1 MKLATERPAIGFS
14 DPTRW
19 GDVSAAVARTVAF
32 VAEET
37 GALAIEEYSC
47 SEGGEREGGARHVQD
62 ESVSSDSTTAPMA
75 APSAAPTNRDSLSS
89 GEPRPGAVFVG
100 PRGAPTARD
109 QEPLRRTQRPLKRS
123 LESST
128 PTHQHRPLAVPPA
141 VSPTCTAAA
150 PPVVPL
156 APSAAPVV
164 PPAPP
169 APPTVLPEPPA
180 PPAVPATAPPLVPHA
195 HLAPSVVPLA
205 PPAPPVV
212 PPAPPA
218 PPTVLPEPRPHP
230 PSRPRPRPSSRMR
243 IWPRPSSHWHPGP
256 ARRPAGTTGAAY
268 RPVGTP
274 GPALHPTFGPARRPA
289 GTPGPAGRPAGT
301 TRPARRPAGTP
312 GPARRSALG
321 PGFQP
326 RTSRRTPAAGNCEPP
341 SAATLRSKALEHP
354 EARIRVRPTIVAA
367 RLGVVVRDA
376 EEDWDQVGSKEGS
389 CWRRCE
395 AVGLSVCAEQKSV
408 QFASSLRAVRDRMRT
423 RAQEDAAP
431 ARTVAFVA
439 EETGALAIEEY
450 SCSEGGEREGG
461 ARHVQ
466 DESVSSDSTTAP
478 MAAPSAAPTNR
489 DSLSSGEPRPGA
501 VFVGPRGAP
510 HRSRSGAA
518 QADAEAPQAI
528 PSSPAPLRTSTA
540 PFAVPPAVSPTCTAA
555 APPVVPLAP
564 SAAPVVPPAPPAPPT
579 VLPEPPAPPAVPATA
594 PPLVPHAHLAPSVVP
609 LAPPA
614 PPVVPPAPPAP
625 PTVLPE
631 PPAPPA
637 VPATA
642 PPLVPHAHLAPS
654 IVPLAPPAPPVVP
667 PAPPAPPTVLSAPRA
682 PPFIPLSA
690 PPAVPPAPPAPQAV
704 PPAPPALPAVPLAPP
719 APPVVPPSAPGAG
732 LGGSRHPRVAAPKV
746 YSSRGLARLTDPVST
761 GDSNYLVELG
771 VRCSLMQLLDC
782 GFFHADPHPGNL
794 LRTEDGKLAYLDF
807 GMMIEL
813 EGRHRTAL
821 IKAVVHLVNRE
832 NAVKDGV
839 AELNFQNLSDD
850 LAGVMYE
857 FPFKIPPFYSLVI
870 RSLTVLEGIALSSN
884 PEFKVLARA
893 YPYIVKQLMT
903 ANQEELK
910 ESLKE
915 LLLADG
921 RIRWE
926 SLKELLLA
934 DGRIRWRRLESLV
947 RKASEGAAPVARPAP
962 GADPD
967 AKRGETT
974 AEIFEF
980 VFSDGGTFIRDV
992 VVDEV
997 VRAVENA
1004 AEALAA
1010 EAAQTFWGGR
1020 PPAPPGPGS
1029 MPWSRLRD
1037 EDREAL
1043 ESIGRLLQ
1051 SASKAG
1057 QRVDVERLAAVV
1069 GPRLLPEG
1077 ERLFGRLAERAAA
1090 RALRQ
1095 VMAALDPET
1104 FGRAPGPGPASASE
1118 AREAYREAEREL
1130 DRRDA
1135 EAAARARQQ

>member
-1 MKLATERPAIGFS
+1 MERRSRFGAASRERFLPAARAQPPRRVPEETDAGHVAPPAAPGREKGPQFVELPSPVPRRAFDEELADLADDNESISIVDELVQMQKKLWGVDLLISDIEFVLDRLVGFFENLQRREQV
-14 DPTRW
+14 PR
-19 GDVSAAVARTVAF
+19 SAAGPGRYNIEAIDEFFARRPGRVARRA
-32 VAEET
+32 AE
-37 GALAIEEYSC
+37 
-47 SEGGEREGGARHVQD
+47 
-62 ESVSSDSTTAPMA
+62 
-75 APSAAPTNRDSLSS
+75 
-89 GEPRPGAVFVG
+89 
-100 PRGAPTARD
+100 
-109 QEPLRRTQRPLKRS
+109 
-123 LESST
+123 
-128 PTHQHRPLAVPPA
+128 LAVPA
-141 VSPTCTAAA
+141 LRLAAA
-150 PPVVPL
+150 VWLDKRRGTTSLHMQQRAVELRDMLANMGPAFIKVGQALSIRPDLVPPVVMAEL
-156 APSAAPVV
+156 QKLQDRLPSFPNEIAFAMIEEDLGRPWQEVFSELSPEPVAAASLGQVYRGRLLSGQEVAVKPRSPPF
-164 PPAPP
+164 PPA
-169 APPTVLPEPPA
+169 
-180 PPAVPATAPPLVPHA
+180 
-195 HLAPSVVPLA
+195 
-205 PPAPPVV
+205 
-212 PPAPPA
+212 
-218 PPTVLPEPRPHP
+218 HP
-230 PSRPRPRPSSRMR
+230 PHQVQRPGVAAS
-243 IWPRPSSHWHPGP
+243 I
-256 ARRPAGTTGAAY
+256 ALDLLILRRGAA
-268 RPVGTP
+268 
-274 GPALHPTFGPARRPA
+274 LLKRR
-289 GTPGPAGRPAGT
+289 RK
-301 TRPARRPAGTP
+301 
-312 GPARRSALG
+312 
-321 PGFQP
+321 
-326 RTSRRTPAAGNCEPP
+326 
-341 SAATLRSKALEHP
+341 LRSDLVGIVDEFGTRLYDELNYVAEGQNAARFAALYCPHFP
-354 EARIRVRPTIVAA
+354 DIRVPRIYF
-367 RLGVVVRDA
+367 
-376 EEDWDQVGSKEGS
+376 E
-389 CWRRCE
+389 
-395 AVGLSVCAEQKSV
+395 
-408 QFASSLRAVRDRMRT
+408 
-423 RAQEDAAP
+423 
-431 ARTVAFVA
+431 
-439 EETGALAIEEY
+439 
-450 SCSEGGEREGG
+450 
-461 ARHVQ
+461 H
-466 DESVSSDSTTAP
+466 TTA
-478 MAAPSAAPTNR
+478 R
-489 DSLSSGEPRPGA
+489 
-501 VFVGPRGAP
+501 
-510 HRSRSGAA
+510 
-518 QADAEAPQAI
+518 
-528 PSSPAPLRTSTA
+528 
-540 PFAVPPAVSPTCTAA
+540 
-555 APPVVPLAP
+555 
-564 SAAPVVPPAPPAPPT
+564 
-579 VLPEPPAPPAVPATA
+579 VLVMEWITG
-594 PPLVPHAHLAPSVVP
+594 
-609 LAPPA
+609 
-614 PPVVPPAPPAP
+614 
-625 PTVLPE
+625 T
-631 PPAPPA
+631 
-637 VPATA
+637 
-642 PPLVPHAHLAPS
+642 
-654 IVPLAPPAPPVVP
+654 
-667 PAPPAPPTVLSAPRA
+667 
-682 PPFIPLSA
+682 
-690 PPAVPPAPPAPQAV
+690 
-704 PPAPPALPAVPLAPP
+704 
-719 APPVVPPSAPGAG
+719 
-732 LGGSRHPRVAAPKV
+732 K
-746 YSSRGLARLTDPVST
+746 LTDPVST
-761 GDSNYLVELG
+761 GDSDYLVELG

-807 GMMIEL
+807 GMMSEL
-813 EGRHRTAL
+813 EPRHRTAL

-832 NAVKDGV
+832 FAALASDFVALDFLSKAGSEKSFQSFVNRRAFEDVDLEPIKPALTHVFQNAVKDGV

-921 RIRWE
+921 RIRW
-926 SLKELLLA
+926 
-934 DGRIRWRRLESLV
+934 RRLESLV

-1010 EAAQTFWGGR
+1010 EAAQTFWGVLQGR